1 MQRFQGL
8 IGIVLILAIAW
19 MFSNNKKRI
28 NYKLVI
34 SGILLQIII
43 ALLILKVSLLNYF
56 FKKLAV

>member
-43 ALLILKVSLLNYF
+43 ALLILKVPFVKLF
-56 FKKLAV
+56 FKLQ